1 MRCQIIDPKPPHVNA
16 QALRIG
22 YVTIGACTLK
32 NGCHSLTDISYCKI
46 PSSFDF
52 RTFAMSIR
60 VAAIVFFATLLLPVA
75 ASALTSGASEKPGD
89 DERVERIDDVDEYVQ
104 RTRDVI
110 EGAREGIYGKIR
122 KRDMD
127 RVVQSQEQIEALLA
141 DRKGPVTLT
150 HDEQIQLTNAQE
162 AINAIIQADDK
173 SRIVCTRAK
182 VIGTRFAQTECVTV
196 AERERRAD
204 VARRIIRTANDFC
217 VPGEG
222 NACAK

>member
-1 MRCQIIDPKPPHVNA
+1 M
-16 QALRIG
+16 L
-22 YVTIGACTLK
+22 
-32 NGCHSLTDISYCKI
+32 
-46 PSSFDF
+46 
-52 RTFAMSIR
+52 IR
-60 VAAIVFFATLLLPVA
+60 AAAIVFFTALLSPIA
-75 ASALTSGASEKPGD
+75 ASAETSGASGKQD
-89 DERVERIDDVDEYVQ
+89 DNAHIERIEDVEEYVE

-110 EGAREGIYGKIR
+110 EGAREGVYGKIR

-127 RVVQSQEQIEALLA
+127 RVVQSQQQIEALFA
-141 DRKGPVTLT
+141 DRQGPITLT

-204 VARRIIRTANDFC
+204 VARRVIRTANDYC

-222 NACAK
+222 NACAR